1 MSFCEFIEN
10 VVVPLY
16 GGQLYLPVNP
26 TKYPTWFQ
34 EIKTL
39 PAEVWVAGRK
49 RVVEFV
55 EASSGWQIKGIERTS
70 SNGQFIVTRPPLP
83 KSMLDTLKRGFWD
96 DSDDDD
102 STSNNNNLT
111 SAPAPI
117 ADVEEASG
125 PFFFS
130 RRGEAMSIAASS
142 GAASSVQSAGGTIL
156 HRGWDKA
163 KRPRNQLREPSDVV
177 DRVKRVHH
185 AEDLSSAVAEVKKN
199 MSLRQQRVRDGVYDH
214 ANARG
219 LKPVDGDK
227 QGMMHAVTGKDERR
241 LQKKEQLSH
250 APSSDHRWSC

>member
-1 MSFCEFIEN
+1 MSRSLDLEF
-10 VVVPLY
+10 P
-16 GGQLYLPVNP
+16 PP
-26 TKYPTWFQ
+26 
-34 EIKTL
+34 
-39 PAEVWVAGRK
+39 
-49 RVVEFV
+49 VVEFV

-125 PFFFS
+125 GGFS

-177 DRVKRVHH
+177 DRVKRVQH

-199 MSLRQQRVRDGVYDH
+199 MSLRQVFVLFFMLILILQLNQRFILLL
-214 ANARG
+214 
-219 LKPVDGDK
+219 LK
-227 QGMMHAVTGKDERR
+227 
-241 LQKKEQLSH
+241 KKKNK
-250 APSSDHRWSC
+250 PK